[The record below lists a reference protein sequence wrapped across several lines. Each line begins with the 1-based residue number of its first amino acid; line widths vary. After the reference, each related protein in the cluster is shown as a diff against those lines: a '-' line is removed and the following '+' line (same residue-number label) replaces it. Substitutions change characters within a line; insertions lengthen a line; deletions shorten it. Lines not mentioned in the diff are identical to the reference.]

1 VSRTKITFRAT
12 AWPML
17 LSGCLV
23 AWGGADGVQSAA
35 AEPSASPPALERFEY
50 EEIQMG
56 VGFKVVLYAG
66 DQSAANRAARKAL
79 DRVAELNQRLSDYL
93 DESELN
99 KLCRAY
105 DKDAGPGP
113 AEGISVSDDL
123 FHIIDHSQQL
133 AAQSQG
139 AFDITVGPLVR
150 QWRRARRQEKLP
162 SPDRLTDALAV
173 TGYHNLLL
181 DRQKHRVRLL
191 KPGMQLD
198 LGGIAKGYA
207 ADEAL
212 AVLKRE
218 GITRA
223 LVGAAGDIAAS
234 DPPPGEAGWRIGVA
248 PLDAEAAPSRYL
260 RLAGRA
266 CSTSGDAFQFVEI
279 AGKRYSHLVDPKTGL
294 GLVGRMSV
302 TVVAPASITSDSVA
316 SAVCVLGPEQGMKLV
331 ESLGGVAALIV
342 RVNDAGH
349 LETIESDR
357 WKKLSVELPQ

>member
-1 VSRTKITFRAT
+1 MSRTKTTFRAT

-17 LSGCLV
+17 LGGCLV

-50 EEIQMG
+50 EEVQMG

-66 DQSAANRAARKAL
+66 DRSAANRAARKAL
-79 DRVAELNQRLSDYL
+79 DRVAELNQLLSDYV

-105 DKDAGPGP
+105 DKDAGGGP
-113 AEGISVSDDL
+113 AEGVAVSDEM
-123 FHIIDHSQQL
+123 FCVFDHSQRL
-133 AAQSQG
+133 AAQSHG

-162 SPDRLTDALAV
+162 SPERLTEALAV
-173 TGYHNLLL
+173 TGYQNLLL

-218 GITRA
+218 GVCRA
-223 LVGAAGDIAAS
+223 LVGAAGDIVTG
-234 DPPPGEAGWRIGVA
+234 DPPPGETGWRIGVA
-248 PLDAEAAPSRYL
+248 PLDVEAPPSRYL
-260 RLAGRA
+260 RLAHRA
-266 CSTSGDAFQFVEI
+266 CSTSGDAFQYIEI
-279 AGKRYSHLVDPKTGL
+279 GGKRYSHLVDPKTGL

-302 TVVAPASITSDSVA
+302 TVVAADGITTDSVA
-316 SAVCVLGPEQGMKLV
+316 SAVCVLGPERGMKLV
-331 ESLGGVAALIV
+331 DSLPGVAAIMV
-342 RVNDAGH
+342 RVNDAGK
-349 LETIESDR
+349 LETIESEL

>member
-1 VSRTKITFRAT
+1 MSRTKTTFRAT

-17 LSGCLV
+17 LGGCLI

-50 EEIQMG
+50 EEVQMG

-66 DQSAANRAARKAL
+66 DRSAANRAARKAL
-79 DRVAELNQRLSDYL
+79 DRVAELNQLLSDYV

-105 DKDAGPGP
+105 GKDGDGGP
-113 AEGISVSDDL
+113 AEGFPVSDAM
-123 FHIIDHSQQL
+123 FHVIDHSQQL
-133 AAQSQG
+133 AAQSHG
-139 AFDITVGPLVR
+139 AFDITVRPLVR
-150 QWRRARRQEKLP
+150 QWRRARRQKELP
-162 SPDRLTDALAV
+162 SQDRLTEALAL
-173 TGYHNLLL
+173 TGYQHLML
-181 DRQKHRVRLL
+181 DAQRRTVRLT

-212 AVLKRE
+212 TVLKRE

-223 LVGAAGDIAAS
+223 LVGAAGDIVTGE
-234 DPPPGEAGWRIGVA
+234 PPPGETGWRIGVA

-266 CSTSGDAFQFVEI
+266 CSTSGDAFQFIEI
-279 AGKRYSHLVDPKTGL
+279 GGKRYSHLVDPKTGL

-302 TVVAPASITSDSVA
+302 TVVADDGITTDSVA
-316 SAVCVLGPEQGMKLV
+316 SAICVMGPEQGMKLV
-331 ESLGGVAALIV
+331 ESLPGVAALMV
-342 RVNDAGH
+342 RVNDAGE
-349 LETIESDR
+349 LETIESPR
-357 WKKLSVELPQ
+357 WKKLNVELPK